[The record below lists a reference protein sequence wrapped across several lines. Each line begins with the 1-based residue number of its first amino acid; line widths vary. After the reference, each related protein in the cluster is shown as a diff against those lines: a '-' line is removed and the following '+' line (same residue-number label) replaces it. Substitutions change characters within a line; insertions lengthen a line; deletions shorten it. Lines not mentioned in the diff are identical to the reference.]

1 MLLTVHETAFILDV
15 KPAHVYYMFS
25 MSMVDGAIK
34 VLGCWR
40 IDEASVRGMY
50 ERIHAERA
58 ELFADGLE
66 FERFEN
72 RLEAVRQK
80 YVSDC
85 SGSRPPRLQGR
96 ARLER
101 AQIRPD
107 SVVRKKRISLQPSL
121 CDDWDTG
128 NFW

>member
-1 MLLTVHETAFILDV
+1 MLFTVNETAFILDV
-15 KPAHVYYMFS
+15 KPLHVYYLCR
-25 MSMVDGAIK
+25 MSKAGGAIK
-34 VLGCWR
+34 VLDCWR
-40 IDEASVRGMY
+40 IDEASLRELY

-58 ELFADGLE
+58 ELFTDDLD